1 MREVTFEMIWQVSGK
16 QTIDLPD
23 CINIDDEGAIRE
35 YLTQIWEDIPLPEG
49 DYIPG
54 SDSLDECTK
63 FEVDGHVDSPQCYI
77 NTTEGLPAAINRN
90 VKVEWVNLNEGIH
103 GDYDPDDPNDINF
116 LRFDV
121 LVLHNG
127 GWQEVTDASYCT
139 QMCANAPLEVLK
151 QAALYLAR
159 EYANILENNP
169 KASVKKLGEGLS
181 WISPEW
187 FSKKSKE
194 IVV

>member
-49 DYIPG
+49 DYI
-54 SDSLDECTK
+54 
-63 FEVDGHVDSPQCYI
+63 
-77 NTTEGLPAAINRN
+77 
-90 VKVEWVNLNEGIH
+90 H
-103 GDYDPDDPNDINF
+103 GDYDPDDPNDNNF

-121 LVLHNG
+121 SVLHNG
-127 GWQEVTDASYCT
+127 GWQEVADASYCT